1 MIGANGIKT
10 ELFSSGA
17 SSKALTSDL
26 LHIIHKSEEL
36 GKSEFPIIGS
46 NTLMSMCEIFQN
58 LVTF

>member
-46 NTLMSMCEIFQN
+46 NTLMSMG
-58 LVTF
+58 